1 MKFNK
6 WTLGLAALG
15 VVTLASAA
23 KADEKSAPTFLET
36 AVSSTTISGY
46 VSASAHWDIG
56 TGNASNPRYAFNS
69 QAKADGFSLDVV
81 KVAISKPLDES
92 EWASGYNVELLYGPD
107 ANALGT
113 SPIGGAAG
121 SDFAIKQAYV
131 ELRTPVGNGIDW
143 KFGVFDTI
151 IGYEVFDAGSNPNY
165 TRSYGYTMEPTTHTG
180 LLASYK
186 FADWI
191 SASVGIA
198 NTTGPII
205 GGTTLGNL
213 APIPALSAGS
223 SSPQKAE
230 SYKTYMG
237 SIALTAPQSWGA
249 MAGSTLYGGV
259 VHGLGGGLVNTGVQ
273 TSWYAGAMINTPVKG
288 LRFGASYDYFG
299 VSDSASM
306 GIADTWADA
315 VAVYASYQATDKLSL
330 HARAEYMWQ
339 DVHGGAISGGVAAP
353 TPSSVYALTGTIQY
367 DLWKNVLSRLEI
379 RWDHS
384 NNSAYGTGN
393 GVIGGTTL
401 GGAPGVAANDKDHVL
416 VAANLIY
423 KF

>member
-15 VVTLASAA
+15 VVSLASAA

-36 AVSSTTISGY
+36 AVSSTTLSGY
-46 VSASAHWDIG
+46 VNTSAHWDIG
-56 TGNASNPRYAFNS
+56 SGNGSNPGYAFNTP
-69 QAKADGFSLDVV
+69 AKADGFVLDVV
-81 KVAISKPLDES
+81 KIAISKPLDES

-107 ANALGT
+107 ANSFGT
-113 SPIGGAAG
+113 SPGGGVIG

-165 TRSYGYTMEPTTHTG
+165 TRSYGYSIEPTTHTG

-191 SASVGIA
+191 SAQAGIA

-205 GGTTLGNL
+205 GGTTVG
-213 APIPALSAGS
+213 APFAAISLGS
-223 SSPQKAE
+223 SAPSKAE
-230 SYKTYMG
+230 SYKTYMA
-237 SIALTAPQSWGA
+237 SVALTAPQSWGA

-259 VHGLGGGLVNTGVQ
+259 VHGLGGGIAQTGVL
-273 TSWYAGAMINTPVKG
+273 TSWYAGTVINTPVKG

-299 VSDSASM
+299 RNGSGLAVSDA
-306 GIADTWADA
+306 WANS
-315 VAVYASYQATDKLSL
+315 VAVYASFQATDKLSL
-330 HARAEYMWQ
+330 HARAEYFWE
-339 DVHGGAISGGVAAP
+339 DTGGGPIATPAGAGGP
-353 TPSSVYALTGTIQY
+353 LSSVWALTGTVQY

-379 RWDHS
+379 RWDQANS
-384 NNSAYGTGN
+384 NVYGSGLAQ
-393 GVIGGTTL
+393 IGGTTA
-401 GGAPGVAANDKDHVL
+401 GAKSTAPDNKGHVL